1 VTGSATRPAFVG
13 RNPELATLLASLDD
27 SAPSVPRVFTVIGEA
42 GIGKSRLAHEFMGR
56 AEARGARVLAGR
68 CLDYESAGLP
78 YGPLRE
84 GLASIIGTG
93 SAEALFRGSGHADDP
108 VDRQQL
114 FQRVAVRVDGIAPSK
129 PILLVIE
136 DLHWSDRS
144 TRDLLAHLAAVVA
157 NLRLVM
163 TVRSEAAVP
172 SGEVARFL
180 VELELRGLAQRV
192 VLGPLSDDEVGQQVA
207 AVLGRPPEEALL
219 DGIRRRAEGNPL
231 YVEELTTAAAA
242 GRGLALPPT
251 LTDVLLVRV
260 AELDDDVQQVL
271 RMCAVGGRR
280 IVHPLLRAVADSSDE
295 LLESALR
302 VAIQRKLLR
311 TEDDRHHD
319 AYAFHHALVQE
330 TIYADLLPSERTRLH
345 SRYAQ
350 VLAAQ
355 PSLIHDPALAAGE
368 MARHFEAAHEL
379 SAARAA
385 WLDAGRAAYQALALH
400 EADACF
406 ARALA
411 IPASEPQDR
420 GGEVQVLAEASEIAR
435 AAGRFERA
443 VELVR
448 HAIALAPSDDFE
460 SRAGLQQRLSTALW
474 EDGQAAA
481 AEQASVE
488 SARLAESLPPS
499 EGKARALISL
509 ASVELV
515 LGFPERTLNSAQE
528 AFDVAVQAGCERE
541 AARSLAYV
549 GPAQVATGKIRAG
562 IDAARRAWERS
573 RHTED
578 LDLLANTATHH
589 MLCVGIGRGPASGLA
604 VADELAAIAGRLGL
618 PELAGTVEYAR
629 GNYLLALGRW
639 AEAGEAYKL
648 AASQD
653 VSQPFVA
660 LPAVGR
666 AILAASRGD
675 FTVAQQQLQLATEAT
690 PATHQLSVALPII
703 RAEAILALARGDHA
717 GAVATVERGLR
728 HGMPGAWD
736 MEQTPAL
743 LRIGLRAA
751 TELVRVHGTR
761 RRQGAT
767 ATAQSMRVAAD
778 TYARR
783 LLDMLPPEAEQGSH
797 HVAWRALITAE
808 RLRLDEAD
816 TPEDWY
822 RAAEA
827 AADAHLL
834 PDRAYALLR
843 HGEALARAARRP
855 EAARALTEAHRLTSE
870 IGARVLAAQVERL
883 ARRSRLQ
890 IVPTDATARRRRR
903 SSRRVDELTDR
914 EREVLELVTAG
925 HSNRQIAEALF
936 VTEKTAGAH
945 VSNILAKLGASSRG
959 EAAAI
964 AVRDQLL
971 DS

>member
-1 VTGSATRPAFVG
+1 MTGSVTRQAFVG
-13 RNPELATLLASLDD
+13 RQPELATLLAALDD
-27 SAPSVPRVFTVIGEA
+27 AALSGPRVFTVFGEA
-42 GIGKSRLAHEFMGR
+42 GIGKSRLARELMDR
-56 AEARGARVLAGR
+56 AETRGVPVLAGR
-68 CLDYESAGLP
+68 CLDFESAGLP
-78 YGPLRE
+78 YGPVRE
-84 GLASIIGTG
+84 GLTTIIGRD
-93 SAEALFRGSGHADDP
+93 SAEALFRGSGHEADA

-114 FQRVAVRVDGIAPSK
+114 FQRVAVRVGGIAQPG

-144 TRDLLAHLAAVVA
+144 TRDLLAHLAASLPD
-157 NLRLVM
+157 LRLVM
-163 TVRSEAAVP
+163 TVRSEAAAP

-192 VLGPLSDDEVGQQVA
+192 ILGPLSDDEVGQQVA

-231 YVEELTTAAAA
+231 YVEELASAAAA

-251 LTDVLLVRV
+251 LADVILVRV
-260 AELDDDVQQVL
+260 AELDDDVQQAL

-280 IVHPLLRAVADSSDE
+280 IVHPLLRAVADSPDE
-295 LLESALR
+295 ILESALR

-330 TIYADLLPSERTRLH
+330 TIYGDLLPPERTRLH
-345 SRYAQ
+345 RRYAGA
-350 VLAAQ
+350 LAAQ
-355 PSLIHDPALAAGE
+355 PSLIDDPALATSE

-379 SAARAA
+379 PAARAA
-385 WLDAGRAAYQALALH
+385 WLEAGRAAYRALALH

-411 IPASEPQDR
+411 VPARERYDR
-420 GGEVQVLAEASEIAR
+420 GAEGQVLTEAFEVAR
-435 AAGRFERA
+435 AAGQFERA
-443 VELVR
+443 IELVR
-448 HAIALAPSDDFE
+448 HAISLAPSDDLE
-460 SRAGLQQRLSTALW
+460 TRAALQQRLSTALW
-474 EDGQAAA
+474 ESGQAAA

-515 LGFPERTLNSAQE
+515 LGFPERTLESAQKAYE
-528 AFDVAVQAGCERE
+528 VSLQAGCEEE
-541 AARSLAYV
+541 ATLSLAYV
-549 GPAQVATGKIRAG
+549 GPALLALGKIRDG

-573 RHTED
+573 RHAEGV
-578 LDLLANTATHH
+578 DLLTSTAMHY
-589 MLCVGIGRGPASGLA
+589 LVCVGIGLGPMSGLA
-604 VADELAAIAGRLGL
+604 VAEELAGIARRLGL
-618 PELAGTVEYAR
+618 PQLAGTVEYIR
-629 GNYLLALGRW
+629 GNYLWALGRW
-639 AEAGEAYKL
+639 PEAEAAYGL
-648 AASQD
+648 AAKQE
-653 VSQPFVA
+653 VSQPFAA
-660 LPAVGR
+660 LPAVGM
-666 AILAASRGD
+666 AVLAASRGQSAA
-675 FTVAQQQLQLATEAT
+675 AQRQLQVAADAT
-690 PATHQLSVALPII
+690 PDTHQLSVALPVV
-703 RAEAILALARGDHA
+703 RAEAFVALSRGDHA
-717 GAVATVERGLR
+717 AAVAAVERGLR
-728 HGMPGAWD
+728 LGMPGAWD
-736 MEQTPAL
+736 AELTPGL
-743 LRIGLRAA
+743 LRIGLQAA
-751 TELVRVHGTR
+751 TELVHVHGTR

-783 LLDMLPPEAEQGSH
+783 LLDLLPPEAEQGLH
-797 HVAWRALITAE
+797 HVAWRLLITAE
-808 RLRLDEAD
+808 RSWLDEAD

-883 ARRSRLQ
+883 ARHSRLQ
-890 IVPTDATARRRRR
+890 ILPADDSAHR
-903 SSRRVDELTDR
+903 SSRSSRGVDELTDR

-964 AVRDQLL
+964 AMRDQLL
-971 DS
+971 DR